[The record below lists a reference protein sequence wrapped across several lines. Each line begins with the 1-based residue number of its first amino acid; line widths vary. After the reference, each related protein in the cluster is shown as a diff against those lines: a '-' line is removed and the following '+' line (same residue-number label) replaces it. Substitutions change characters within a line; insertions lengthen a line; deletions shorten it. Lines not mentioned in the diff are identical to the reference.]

1 MMSSAGEK
9 YPSRDTAAY
18 RRILASAEACFGTL
32 GFQKTTVVEIAAAA
46 QVSKPLVYRYFESK
60 EHLYEVVVS
69 RLVETWNEDVVAEL
83 SLPSTTDASTA
94 TSTAS
99 SAAAHPGGVA
109 AALRGMHR
117 ASLGFARRSPL
128 LRGLLAKE
136 SRLVL
141 ASYSDVVERTNATL
155 KAQIGECLQAGIDAG
170 EVRLDLPVDTMADAV
185 TEIHLAYVERV
196 VSGTETP
203 DAERVALDAFEC
215 LLFGICLKEGD
226 SETLPNERRKR
237 S

>member
-1 MMSSAGEK
+1 MHSAHDES
-9 YPSRDTAAY
+9 PLRDTAAS
-18 RRILASAEACFGTL
+18 RRILAAAESCFGTL

-60 EHLYEVVVS
+60 ERLYEIVIGRVVES
-69 RLVETWNEDVVAEL
+69 WNEELLAEL
-83 SLPSTTDASTA
+83 SLAPE
-94 TSTAS
+94 AS
-99 SAAAHPGGVA
+99 STESAGGVA
-109 AALRGMHR
+109 GALRRMHR
-117 ASLGFARRSPL
+117 ASLDFARRRPL

-136 SRLVL
+136 SRLLL
-141 ASYSDVVERTNATL
+141 ASYSDVVERTNALL
-155 KAQIGECLQAGIDAG
+155 KAQIEQCIQSGIDAG
-170 EVRLDLPVDTMADAV
+170 TVRLDLPVDAMADAV

-226 SETLPNERRKR
+226 SRTMPTKRRKR
-237 S
+237 SR